1 MDLLLAAIAGA
12 IALALLEHL
21 LLPLFYR
28 PIVHVGIEEMNNLA
42 DLSRKAN
49 GVIRNV
55 VAAKAEFLVRHG
67 REPRTLVLNPANDI
81 LLPFIVAS
89 TRSHGGVLMWAGMVV
104 QYDHLIEMNDFV
116 VL

>member
-1 MDLLLAAIAGA
+1 MDLLFAAFAGA

-28 PIVHVGIEEMNNLA
+28 PAVHVEIEEMNRLA
-42 DLSRKAN
+42 SLSQKAS
-49 GVIRNV
+49 GIVRDV

-67 REPRTLVLNPANDI
+67 REPRTLMLNPANDV

-89 TRSHGGVLMWAGMVV
+89 TRSHGGVLMWAGMTV
-104 QYDHLIEMNDFV
+104 QYDHLLELNDFA